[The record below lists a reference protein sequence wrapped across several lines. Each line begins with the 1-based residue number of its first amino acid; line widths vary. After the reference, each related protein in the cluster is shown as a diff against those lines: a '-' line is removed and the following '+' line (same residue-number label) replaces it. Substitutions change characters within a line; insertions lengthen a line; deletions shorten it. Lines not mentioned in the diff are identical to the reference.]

1 MEDVLIVGNPTKDLE
16 FAEREAKVIAEK
28 LEVKPLSTE
37 KIEATPLLLLTDS
50 ATRSQVLCRLRKAPI
65 IHFACHGTLD
75 GKSLLLAPELGES
88 E

>member
-16 FAEREAKVIAEK
+16 FAEREAQVIAEK
-28 LEVKPLSTE
+28 LEV
-37 KIEATPLLLLTDS
+37 TPMLTDS
-50 ATRSQVLCRLRKAPI
+50 ATRSQVLGRLTKAPI